1 MPEAPTDADLLKLC
15 DLAENHARWGPD
27 HGGLPRFVPRLAA
40 AVRRLLAERDE
51 ARMVCLALAERV
63 AAQSEI
69 LSRRAEL
76 PPAEGSSADCTGSAD

>member
-1 MPEAPTDADLLKLC
+1 MPETPTDADLLKLC

-51 ARMVCLALAERV
+51 ARSVCLVLGERV
-63 AAQSEI
+63 AAQAE
-69 LSRRAEL
+69 LLRRAEAPL
-76 PPAEGSSADCTGSAD
+76 PADEPP